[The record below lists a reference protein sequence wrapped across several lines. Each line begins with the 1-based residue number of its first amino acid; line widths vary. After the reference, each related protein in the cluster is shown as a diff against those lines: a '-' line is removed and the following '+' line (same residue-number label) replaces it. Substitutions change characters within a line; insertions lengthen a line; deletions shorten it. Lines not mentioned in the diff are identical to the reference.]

1 MFLSFFASNREVKL
15 IMVNKTSG
23 RRLNAKHL
31 EYMKIADHAEIGSIN
46 RSQLI
51 ILARQLP
58 ITGLIK
64 GTEAHLLSILLNTAP
79 IASFEQ
85 GGIPVIF
92 KSNRQIASEIGCT
105 VVHVSRL
112 LSRLYDKGLIVMRDS
127 GNFKRFPVN
136 YNGSISIACG
146 IDLSILVARYHE
158 LQNYIYTIKEEQ
170 DLQKDALRRF
180 RGIYRQ
186 LRSKITESTQISS
199 IVLER
204 VKKIMTAVGVPTKA
218 SFSKLEK
225 AIRLFNWLLNR
236 FFSNKMLC
244 TYIENV
250 MHIHNTNPYH
260 ICKSNTDTQKTNH
273 SSKNKLT
280 IMNSDK
286 SEYSKTINA
295 TSSRYENNSEKNTC
309 ETEPTLLLND
319 SVLPQIKPE
328 TLVSAMPNVSEFL
341 DNKLNS
347 VDDLARSTEFLAK
360 MTGISPDAVKQARET
375 MGFKKA
381 ALAVGIILE
390 KYARQLIHS
399 PGGYLR
405 GMIDKQKRD
414 ELYLERSIYG
424 LIQLN
429 EQTVWQK

>member
-1 MFLSFFASNREVKL
+1 
-15 IMVNKTSG
+15 MVNKTSG

-273 SSKNKLT
+273 SSKNKIT

-286 SEYSKTINA
+286 SEYSKINA
-295 TSSRYENNSEKNTC
+295 TFSRSKNSERDTR
-309 ETEPTLLLND
+309 EAEPTLLLNGGA
-319 SVLPQIKPE
+319 LPQIKPE

-347 VDDLARSTEFLAK
+347 VDDLVNSTDFLAK
-360 MTGISPDAVKQARET
+360 MTGISPDALKHAKIT

-390 KYARQLIHS
+390 KYARQIIHS

-405 GMIDKQKRD
+405 GMIDKQKRG

-424 LIQLN
+424 LLN
-429 EQTVWQK
+429 SDQQTVAEK

>member
-1 MFLSFFASNREVKL
+1 
-15 IMVNKTSG
+15 MVNKTSG

-158 LQNYIYTIKEEQ
+158 LQNYIYEIKKEQ

-186 LRSKITESTQISS
+186 LHSKITESTQISS

-244 TYIENV
+244 TYV
-250 MHIHNTNPYH
+250 ADDMHIHNTNPYH

-273 SSKNKLT
+273 SSKNKIT

-286 SEYSKTINA
+286 SEYSKINA
-295 TSSRYENNSEKNTC
+295 TFSRSKNSERDTR
-309 ETEPTLLLND
+309 EAEQTLLLNGGA
-319 SVLPQIKPE
+319 LPQIKPE
-328 TLVSAMPNVSEFL
+328 TLISAMPNVSEFL

-347 VDDLARSTEFLAK
+347 VDDLVNSTDFLAK
-360 MTGISPDAVKQARET
+360 MTGISPDAVKQAKIT

-381 ALAVGIILE
+381 AFAMAIILE
-390 KYARQLIHS
+390 KYARQIIHS

-405 GMIDKQKRD
+405 GMIDKQKRG

-424 LIQLN
+424 LLN
-429 EQTVWQK
+429 SNQQTVAEK

>member
-1 MFLSFFASNREVKL
+1 
-15 IMVNKTSG
+15 MVNKTSG

-260 ICKSNTDTQKTNH
+260 ICKSNTNTQKTNH
-273 SSKNKLT
+273 PSKNKIT

-286 SEYSKTINA
+286 SEYSKINA
-295 TSSRYENNSEKNTC
+295 TFSRSKNNSERDTR
-309 ETEPTLLLND
+309 EAEQTLLLNGGA
-319 SVLPQIKPE
+319 LPQIKPE

-347 VDDLARSTEFLAK
+347 VDDLVNSTDFLAK
-360 MTGISPDAVKQARET
+360 MTGISPDALKHAKIT

-390 KYARQLIHS
+390 KYARQIIYS

-405 GMIDKQKRD
+405 GMIDKQKRG

-424 LIQLN
+424 LLN
-429 EQTVWQK
+429 SDQQTVAEK